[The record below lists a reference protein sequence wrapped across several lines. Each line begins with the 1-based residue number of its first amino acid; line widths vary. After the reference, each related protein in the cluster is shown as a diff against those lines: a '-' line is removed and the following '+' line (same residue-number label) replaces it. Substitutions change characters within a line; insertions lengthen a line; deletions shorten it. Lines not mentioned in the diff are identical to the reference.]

1 MFICVCFLY
10 ACLCTRLYINV
21 CVYVRAFVRAYY
33 VLTCVSVTLCVFPY
47 VRVYDCI
54 CVHLCLYFDVF
65 WCACSMCVFVCVCVR
80 AFVCVCGRMYVFAC
94 VLWKGVYICAYLC
107 LYVSAYVFLRVF
119 RCVCEYI
126 LIVFPCVIDSLCGR
140 MFVGTRTC
148 AFMYLCLHVPVSA
161 FCMCLCVANGI
172 CMRVHASV
180 SV

>member
-1 MFICVCFLY
+1 MTVSACICACTSMSFGARVVCAFLY
-10 ACLCTRLYINV
+10 
-21 CVYVRAFVRAYY
+21 VYVFGP
-33 VLTCVSVTLCVFPY
+33 L
-47 VRVYDCI
+47 
-54 CVHLCLYFDVF
+54 
-65 WCACSMCVFVCVCVR
+65 FVCVV
-80 AFVCVCGRMYVFAC
+80 VCMFLC
-94 VLWKGVYICAYLC
+94 KGVYICAYLC